1 MAKYS
6 TLGSLFTA
14 IANSLRGKTGGTG
27 KIVADDF
34 PTVIDGLSTGGIT
47 PTGTKT
53 ITTNGSHDVTT
64 FATAQVN
71 VPVPDGYIKPSGTK
85 SITTNGTHDV
95 TSFASASVNVST
107 GITPSGTKS
116 ITENGTYD
124 VTSFAS
130 AAVNV
135 PAPAQIAVVRTVTVS
150 ADVVGTAQTYQ
161 LLSNDDFIKQHYAD
175 AGFSAAI
182 FPLAPVNMG
191 TNIVHFNYHANRNIG
206 AANKVLYGVGFR
218 STSTS
223 AIGTAQFNYKISAKG
238 YSQHM
243 RVDSTGALYQYL
255 HTDYILKA
263 GTYIIVLVCTD

>member
-95 TSFASASVNVST
+95 TSFASTSVNVPT

-130 AAVNV
+130 AAVSV
-135 PAPAQIAVVRTVTVS
+135 PVPAQIAVMRTVTVS
-150 ADVVGTAQTYQ
+150 ADVVGTKNYQ

-175 AGFSAAI
+175 TGFFAVLI
-182 FPLAPVNMG
+182 PVSPTTCTANVV
-191 TNIVHFNYHANRNIG
+191 TFNYHGNRNIG
-206 AANKVLYGVGFR
+206 ATNKVLYGVSFR
-218 STSTS
+218 CTSTS
-223 AIGTAQFNYKISAKG
+223 AIGTVAHTSVINAKG

-255 HTDYILKA
+255 HTDYILRA
-263 GTYIIVLVCTD
+263 GTYIIVLACTD